1 MSETPAAVTLST
13 LLTSVGS
20 VFTTVIGWAGKVGET
35 VVGTPVLLLFCVGV
49 PLCGLGV
56 GFFTRL
62 LRTRG

>member
-1 MSETPAAVTLST
+1 MEGAATVTLST
-13 LLTSVGS
+13 LLTSVGT
-20 VFTTVIGWAGKVGET
+20 VFTKVIGWAGEVGTT

-56 GFFTRL
+56 GFFSRL

>member
-1 MSETPAAVTLST
+1 MGETATTTIAT
-13 LLTSVGS
+13 LLSSIGT

>member
-1 MSETPAAVTLST
+1 MEGTTAATIAT
-13 LLTSVGS
+13 LLSSVGT
-20 VFTTVIGWAGKVGET
+20 VFTQVVGWAGKVGEV

-62 LRTRG
+62 LHARG

>member
-1 MSETPAAVTLST
+1 MSETATTTIAT
-13 LLTSVGS
+13 LLSSIGT

>member
-1 MSETPAAVTLST
+1 MEGTTAVTITT
-13 LLTSVGS
+13 LLTSVGT
-20 VFTTVIGWAGKVGET
+20 VFTQVLTWAGKVGET